1 MTKRKARTSQFRP
14 ASLYHCAKY
23 KPRTSFSLCHEYG
36 IGSRWRNAQSTANKR
51 ADETKAD
58 VIAAFIAPKDEKSK
72 AVPQNKVEEKELVPA
87 G

>member
-1 MTKRKARTSQFRP
+1 M
-14 ASLYHCAKY
+14 
-23 KPRTSFSLCHEYG
+23 CHEYG
-36 IGSRWRNAQSTANKR
+36 IGSRWRKAQSTADKS

-58 VIAAFIAPKDEKSK
+58 VMASFIAPKDEKSK